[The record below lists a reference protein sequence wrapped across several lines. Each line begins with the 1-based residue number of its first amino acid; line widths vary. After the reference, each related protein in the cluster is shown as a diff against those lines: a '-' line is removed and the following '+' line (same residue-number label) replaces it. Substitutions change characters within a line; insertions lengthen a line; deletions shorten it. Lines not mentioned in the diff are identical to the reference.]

1 MSWFSTFRQRK
12 KRKGKKVCKKEAH
25 NARWLTNRSDV
36 AVFVKCFRIKVLRL
50 LFRCC
55 LSCHFY
61 FGWNTFSFGYLINLG
76 FNIVCSQRQKTSAEK
91 SIHNFIYIFLLLNA
105 KVYAW
110 IVPYFREERVMIPR
124 RTLNHPFP
132 LQRCAVF
139 SPFRLLFTFICAVE
153 NSNYLHAKVGK

>member
-1 MSWFSTFRQRK
+1 MFPNKS
-12 KRKGKKVCKKEAH
+12 
-25 NARWLTNRSDV
+25 AR
-36 AVFVKCFRIKVLRL
+36 AF
-50 LFRCC
+50 FRCC

-124 RTLNHPFP
+124 RTLNHPIP

-139 SPFRLLFTFICAVE
+139 SPISSSFYIHLCCRKFKLFTCKSRQINHSYSFTFQWLC
-153 NSNYLHAKVGK
+153 LTLMG